1 MEQALG
7 IRVGWMEEDKKIEE
21 LIEEFEGGESNKK
34 KYAPQ
39 DNLFFLFVIT
49 LICKY

>member
-1 MEQALG
+1 MEQAFG
-7 IRVGWMEEDKKIEE
+7 IGLGWMEEDKTIEE
-21 LIEEFEGGESNKK
+21 LFEEFEGGESNQK

-49 LICKY
+49 LICKH